1 MTPLF
6 VFAADLHLCDRL
18 WVGRPGIFGDAY
30 FSLEQIIDHC
40 IAQQLPLIL
49 GGDILDKERN
59 FARPIQVLCR
69 QMDRMATAKLPVY
82 FIQGQHERNYDV
94 TWLGVHTWPV
104 HAHKTQFEISG
115 CKIYALDWTPRN
127 EIQAAL
133 AAVPPDTEIL
143 ICHQVWKDLMGNI
156 GRPECAIEDVH
167 HCIDVLTGDF
177 HVTTIVE
184 GKNANGART
193 RLVSPGSTCLR
204 SVNEAPDKHFY
215 EVRRPTH
222 QTPETREDLYNR
234 DVFEYTVCDLKT
246 RPLKAYIVT
255 DQPELDRLCC
265 GQLLQDINA
274 MAVGLPENIG
284 KPIVRIKYAATLQD
298 AFLRLSTAIGEAAH
312 LFCDPI
318 VEKTRAA
325 PKSVSSTTD
334 LVSTVI
340 DILGD
345 NTPHADIARA
355 LLSTEDPAA
364 EIERQFAAFQT
375 KETVRATAES
385 GS

>member
-1 MTPLF
+1 MTALF

-30 FSLEQIIDHC
+30 FSFEQIIDHC
-40 IAQQLPLIL
+40 IATKLPLIL

-59 FARPIQVLCR
+59 FARPIQVLCC
-69 QMDRMATAKLPVY
+69 QMSRMEKANLPVY
-82 FIQGQHERNYDV
+82 FIQGQHERNYDA
-94 TWLGVHTWPV
+94 TWLGVHPWPRHV
-104 HAHKTQFEISG
+104 HKAQFEILG
-115 CKIYALDWTPRN
+115 CKLYALDWSPRN
-127 EIQAAL
+127 EIKESL

-167 HCIDVLTGDF
+167 HCLDVLTGDF

-184 GKNANGART
+184 GTNANGTRT

-215 EVRRPTH
+215 EVHRPAFDPNKELCAQPFFDYVT
-222 QTPETREDLYNR
+222 
-234 DVFEYTVCDLKT
+234 CDIKT
-246 RPLKAYIVT
+246 RPLKAYVIT
-255 DQPELDRLCC
+255 DQAELDQLCC

-284 KPIVRIKYAATLQD
+284 KPIVRIKYSASLPD

-318 VEKTRAA
+318 VEKNRAA
-325 PKSVSSTTD
+325 PKSVNTATD
-334 LVSTVI
+334 LVSAVVE
-340 DILGD
+340 ILGEG
-345 NTPHADIARA
+345 TLHSDIARS
-355 LLSTEDPAA
+355 LLSVEDPSA
-364 EIERQFAAFQT
+364 EIERRFATFQT
-375 KETVRATAES
+375 KEAASATAES
-385 GS
+385 RS

>member
-1 MTPLF
+1 MSALF

-30 FSLEQIIDHC
+30 FSFEQIVDHC
-40 IAQQLPLIL
+40 ITQTLPLIL

-69 QMDRMATAKLPVY
+69 QMDRMAAAKLPVY
-82 FIQGQHERNYDV
+82 FIQGQHERNYDA
-94 TWLGVHTWPV
+94 TWLGVHPWPV
-104 HAHKTQFEISG
+104 HVHKCAFEISG
-115 CKIYALDWTPRN
+115 CKIYALDWSPRN
-127 EIQAAL
+127 EIQNL
-133 AAVPPDTEIL
+133 LKEVPPDTELL

-156 GRPECAIEDVH
+156 GRPECAISDVH
-167 HCIDVLTGDF
+167 AGIDVLTGDF

-184 GKNANGART
+184 GANAHGRRT

-215 EVRRPTH
+215 EVRRAAH
-222 QTPETREDLYNR
+222 QKPETREDLRAADAFDYVTCN
-234 DVFEYTVCDLKT
+234 LKT
-246 RPLKAYIVT
+246 RPLKAYVVNS
-255 DQPELDRLCC
+255 QAELDSLCC
-265 GQLLQDINA
+265 GKLLQDINV

-284 KPIVRIKYAATLQD
+284 KPIVRIKYASSLQD

-325 PKSVSSTTD
+325 PKSVNTATD
-334 LVSTVI
+334 LVSAVVE
-340 DILGD
+340 ILGE
-345 NTPHADIARA
+345 NTQHFEIAQA
-355 LLSTEDPAA
+355 LLSAEDPAA
-364 EIERQFAAFQT
+364 EIERRFKSFQT
-375 KETVRATAES
+375 KEQAGATAES
-385 GS
+385 